1 MKEALL
7 YERLESNRLRCN
19 LCAHR
24 CTIGIGSRGICGVR
38 ENRDGTLYSLVYGP
52 VVAENVDPIEKKPFF
67 HLCPGSR
74 SYSIAT
80 AGCNFR
86 CIFCQNHDISQAPRE
101 RQVIYGQE
109 LTPEEVV
116 SRAVASGSRTI
127 AYTYTE
133 PTVFFEF
140 ALDVARL
147 ARPEGLLNVFV
158 TNGYLTAE
166 ALDMIAPVLD
176 GANVDLKAFSDDFY
190 RKQCGARLEPVL
202 DTLRGLRK
210 RNIWIEVTTLIIP
223 TLNDSTDELR
233 SLARFIRSLGPEVPW
248 HISRYHPRYRMLNIE
263 ATPAETILKAREI
276 GMEEGLKYVYAGNLP
291 GDSGEKTS
299 CAACGNLL
307 IDRFGYRIN
316 ANNLRGSACARCG
329 TVLDGIIE
337 CGRG

>member
-1 MKEALL
+1 MRKALL
-7 YERLESNRLRCN
+7 YEQLQGNRLRCN

-24 CTIGIGSRGICGVR
+24 CTIGAGSRGICGVR
-38 ENRDGTLYSLVYGP
+38 ENRDGTLFTLVYGR

-67 HLCPGSR
+67 HLCPGSL

-86 CIFCQNHDISQAPRE
+86 CLFCQNHEISQAPRE
-101 RQVIYGQE
+101 KQVIYGHE
-109 LTPEEVV
+109 MPPEDVV
-116 SRAVASGSRTI
+116 RRAVESGSRTI

-147 ARPEGLLNVFV
+147 ARKEGLLNVFV
-158 TNGYLTAE
+158 TNGYFTGE
-166 ALDMIAPVLD
+166 ALELIAPVLD
-176 GANVDLKAFSDDFY
+176 GANVDLKAFSDNFY

-202 DTLRGLRK
+202 DTLRNLRK

-223 TLNDSTDELR
+223 TLNDSVDELR
-233 SLARFIRSLGPEVPW
+233 DMARFIRSLGPEIPW
-248 HISRYHPRYRMLNIE
+248 HISRYHPRYHRRDIV
-263 ATPAETILKAREI
+263 ATPPETILKAREI

-291 GDSGEKTS
+291 GDSGEKTY

-307 IDRFGYRIN
+307 IDRFGFSIR
-316 ANNLRGSACARCG
+316 ANNLEHSACTRCG
-329 TVLDGIIE
+329 TRLDGIIE
-337 CGRG
+337 CGQE

>member
-7 YERLESNRLRCN
+7 YDRLQHNRVRCN

-24 CTIGIGSRGICGVR
+24 CTVGSGSRGVCGVR
-38 ENRDGTLYSLVYGP
+38 ENRDGTLYSLVYGR

-80 AGCNFR
+80 TGCNFR
-86 CIFCQNHDISQAPRE
+86 CLFCQNHDISQDPRE
-101 RQVIYGQE
+101 RQVISGHE
-109 LTPEEVV
+109 ISPEEVV
-116 SRAVASGSRTI
+116 RRAVRSGSRTI

-133 PTVFFEF
+133 PTIFFEF

-147 ARPEGLLNVFV
+147 ARRKGLMNVFV
-158 TNGYLTAE
+158 TNGYLSGE
-166 ALDMIAPVLD
+166 ALETIAPVLD

-190 RKQCGARLEPVL
+190 RTQCGARLEPVL

-223 TLNDSTDELR
+223 SLNDTTDELR
-233 SLARFIRSLGPEVPW
+233 SMARFIRSLGPEIPW
-248 HISRYHPRYRMLNIE
+248 HISRYHPRYRMNDIE
-263 ATPAETILKAREI
+263 ATPAKTILRAREI

-291 GDSGEKTS
+291 GDSGEKTY
-299 CAACGNLL
+299 CAACGYLL
-307 IDRFGYRIN
+307 IDRFGYRVN
-316 ANNLRGSACARCG
+316 VDNLDGAACTRCG
-329 TVLDGIIE
+329 AELDGIIE
-337 CGRG
+337 CDRI